1 MMLAVPEDLA
11 RRQTDLLHGHQS
23 GHPTARPEKQLEQ
36 PGPQISWLSP
46 RFFGKTQARWPREIM
61 NRLNAHHA
69 QAAGAVALRHDRL
82 AAAAED
88 AGPDKQPRR
97 VRRVPHSTQLAFC
110 AAQSDVINS
119 EGRRQ
124 RSPLGRVSV
133 ALLYGRA

>member
-36 PGPQISWLSP
+36 PGPQISWLAP

-69 QAAGAVALRHDRL
+69 QAAGAVALRHDCL

-88 AGPDKQPRR
+88 AAGQAASTSEAGPPFHSTPHLRGPRR
-97 VRRVPHSTQLAFC
+97 PFSIPKPPATLSHGPS
-110 AAQSDVINS
+110 
-119 EGRRQ
+119 
-124 RSPLGRVSV
+124 
-133 ALLYGRA
+133 

>member
-69 QAAGAVALRHDRL
+69 QAAGAVALRHDCL

-88 AGPDKQPRR
+88 AAGQSASASDAGPPVQPNALPLRAIRR
-97 VRRVPHSTQLAFC
+97 YSNPRP
-110 AAQSDVINS
+110 
-119 EGRRQ
+119 
-124 RSPLGRVSV
+124 P
-133 ALLYGRA
+133 